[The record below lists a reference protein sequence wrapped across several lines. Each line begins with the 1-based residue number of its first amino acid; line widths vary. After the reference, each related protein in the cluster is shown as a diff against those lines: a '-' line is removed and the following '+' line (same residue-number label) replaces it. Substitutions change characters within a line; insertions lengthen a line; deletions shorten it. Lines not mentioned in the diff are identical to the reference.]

1 VRVARTDGGKIGRV
15 GIEVV
20 GIGGSLDSGSQSE
33 RALRAVLRA
42 CASRGAT
49 TTAFTGLALDM
60 PPYLPGAV
68 VPAAAVAPI
77 EAIRRAGAVVI
88 ASPGYHG
95 TVSGL
100 VKNALDYLEVLRD
113 DDRPYLDGR
122 AVGLVA
128 VARGWQAAVSTMT
141 ALRQIAH
148 ALRGWPTPLG
158 IAVNSAVSRFD
169 AGPACDDPAVTGAVE
184 IMADQ
189 LVDFAARRAG

>member
-1 VRVARTDGGKIGRV
+1 M
-15 GIEVV
+15 GIEIV
-20 GIGGSLDSGSQSE
+20 GIGGSMDPGSQSE
-33 RALRAVLRA
+33 RALRSVLA
-42 CASRGAT
+42 SCAARGADT
-49 TTAFTGLALDM
+49 SAFTGRALEM
-60 PPYLPGAV
+60 PPYLPDTV

-77 EAIRRAGAVVI
+77 EAVRRAGAVVI

-122 AVGLVA
+122 AVGVIA

-141 ALRQIAH
+141 ALRQVVH

-158 IAVNSAVSRFD
+158 IAVNSMTTTFAPDGSTDDLAV
-169 AGPACDDPAVTGAVE
+169 AGAVE

-189 LVDFAARRAG
+189 LVGFAARW

>member
-1 VRVARTDGGKIGRV
+1 V
-15 GIEVV
+15 GIEIV
-20 GIGGSLDSGSQSE
+20 GIGGSMDPGSQSE
-33 RALRAVLRA
+33 RALLAVLRA

-77 EAIRRAGAVVI
+77 EAVRRAGAVVV

-113 DDRPYLDGR
+113 DARPYLDGR
-122 AVGLVA
+122 AVGVIA
-128 VARGWQAAVSTMT
+128 VARGWQAAVSTMS

-158 IAVNSAVSRFD
+158 IAVNSVVSRFD
-169 AGPACDDPAVTGAVE
+169 QGGACDDAAVTGAVE
-184 IMADQ
+184 IMAEQ
-189 LVDFAARRAG
+189 LVDFASRRAG

>member
-1 VRVARTDGGKIGRV
+1 
-15 GIEVV
+15 
-20 GIGGSLDSGSQSE
+20 
-33 RALRAVLRA
+33 
-42 CASRGAT
+42 
-49 TTAFTGLALDM
+49 M
-60 PPYLPGAV
+60 
-68 VPAAAVAPI
+68 
-77 EAIRRAGAVVI
+77 VI

-122 AVGLVA
+122 AVGVIA

-141 ALRQIAH
+141 ALRQIVH

-158 IAVNSAVSRFD
+158 IAANSLTSTFAPD
-169 AGPACDDPAVTGAVE
+169 GTCDDEALTTAVG

-189 LVDFAARRAG
+189 LMDFAGRHAQ